1 MVVRSLHAWPYRKSV
16 SLRLGEFIAKRQP
29 MLPIHDVIK
38 TTTIGSMAAY
48 LPEVLFLVRIPEGY

>member
-1 MVVRSLHAWPYRKSV
+1 V

-29 MLPIHDVIK
+29 MLPIHDFIK